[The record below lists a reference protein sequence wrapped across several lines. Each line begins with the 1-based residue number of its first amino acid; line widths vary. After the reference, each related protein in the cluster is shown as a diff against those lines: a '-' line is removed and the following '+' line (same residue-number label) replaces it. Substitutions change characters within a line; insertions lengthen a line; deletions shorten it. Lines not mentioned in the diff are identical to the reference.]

1 MPTEERYIKFNFE
14 EVKKALLIYS
24 IEKKSEALAPG
35 EISAVSLNQDN
46 GAINVVIDQENGD
59 KITTEIKQEFF
70 VPAMVFSCQAHKIP
84 LPRDTRKLISFTET
98 GVIMM
103 IDFQNADKQD
113 VEKAQQTVN

>member
-59 KITTEIKQEFF
+59 KSDE
-70 VPAMVFSCQAHKIP
+70 P
-84 LPRDTRKLISFTET
+84 IS
-98 GVIMM
+98 
-103 IDFQNADKQD
+103 D
-113 VEKAQQTVN
+113 VRGEVHLTVSE